1 MKSPLRKEMS
11 LLTEPEKTPRSHPG
25 PAPAPGLTGPPG
37 WQTLQPPSAEHV
49 GFYVELHASTQQ
61 PENR

>member
-1 MKSPLRKEMS
+1 MS
-11 LLTEPEKTPRSHPG
+11 LLTGPEKTPCSHSG
-25 PAPAPGLTGPPG
+25 PAPAPGPGLTGPPG

-49 GFYVELHASTQQ
+49 GFYVELHELTQQ